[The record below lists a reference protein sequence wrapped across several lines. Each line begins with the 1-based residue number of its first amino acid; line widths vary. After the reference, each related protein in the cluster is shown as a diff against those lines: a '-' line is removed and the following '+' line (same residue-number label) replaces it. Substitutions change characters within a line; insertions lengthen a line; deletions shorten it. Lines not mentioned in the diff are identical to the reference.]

1 MEIPLHREGR
11 EQKMV
16 IDMLPFP
23 TLIPVDDNDLK
34 SLALSVDVVDSR
46 TLVAPES
53 AFLIGGDTALTVDV
67 SDLPQ
72 RTEGG
77 VTGQTETASRSPTP
91 QDFSDGTR
99 VPKRKPKPE
108 QVGNLEEIVFVH
120 SLLFQIVKTVLFI
133 LTILGGVEC
142 TRNSSISREVSWLLA
157 LVITTLMFI
166 FMFTFVTVQRS
177 ADTSFSVLME

>member
-34 SLALSVDVVDSR
+34 SLARSVDVVDSK

-53 AFLIGGDTALTVDV
+53 AFLTGGNTAHTVDV
-67 SDLPQ
+67 SDMAPMAMALPQ
-72 RTEGG
+72 KEELP
-77 VTGQTETASRSPTP
+77 VESRPLQEVQQL

-99 VPKRKPKPE
+99 VPNE
-108 QVGNLEEIVFVH
+108 
-120 SLLFQIVKTVLFI
+120 
-133 LTILGGVEC
+133 
-142 TRNSSISREVSWLLA
+142 
-157 LVITTLMFI
+157 
-166 FMFTFVTVQRS
+166 
-177 ADTSFSVLME
+177 